1 VDGHRDHADVN
12 AANAISVALE
22 YSICAWIASRDF
34 RQRELLKR
42 GMLCWKSP
50 ASTPEKVL

>member
-12 AANAISVALE
+12 AANAIPVALE